1 MLINM
6 GRREM
11 TKGDAESKGYK
22 RYSENRLPISRK
34 HRLPEEGT
42 RMLPYQVT
50 SAVTR
55 KGSVFVTASVRYV
68 LLDDWDEV
76 LRVFP
81 DWKEGLHSEVTVTL
95 FDVMEVEEAPF

>member
-1 MLINM
+1 MY
-6 GRREM
+6 RREM
-11 TKGDAESKGYK
+11 TKDDAGSKGYK

-34 HRLPEEGT
+34 RRLPEVGT

-55 KGSVFVTASVRYV
+55 KGSVFVTTSVRYV

-95 FDVMEVEEAPF
+95 FDVMEIEEAPF